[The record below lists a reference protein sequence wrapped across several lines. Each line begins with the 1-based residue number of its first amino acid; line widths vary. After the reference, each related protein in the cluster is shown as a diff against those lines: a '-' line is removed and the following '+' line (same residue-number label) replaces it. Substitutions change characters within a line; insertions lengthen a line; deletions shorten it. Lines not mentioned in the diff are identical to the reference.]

1 MHKTYSKEFK
11 VKACEM
17 VLKDGMKHAEAA
29 ERLGINKILLYQW
42 TSAYETNGEKVFV
55 GKGHQRAAD
64 AELRKRN
71 HRLNVTRSTK
81 HYTGKGKEQRIF
93 DKSPDIKERM
103 VFLESGK
110 RSKPYQMFMDNVYA
124 FSVTGVNKH
133 DDAPDSLAM
142 AIDMDEFGETK
153 IVIAKRVI

>member
-55 GKGHQRAAD
+55 GKGHQRAED
-64 AELRKRN
+64 AELRKRRKEN
-71 HRLNVTRSTK
+71 TELKMENEILRKCNSILCEKTDRRVRFAQKELKEYPVSKVCKVLGISRSYYYK
-81 HYTGKGKEQRIF
+81 VR
-93 DKSPDIKERM
+93 
-103 VFLESGK
+103 
-110 RSKPYQMFMDNVYA
+110 KP
-124 FSVTGVNKH
+124 T
-133 DDAPDSLAM
+133 
-142 AIDMDEFGETK
+142 EE
-153 IVIAKRVI
+153 

>member
-55 GKGHQRAAD
+55 GKGHQRAVD
-64 AELRKRN
+64 AELRKRRKEN
-71 HRLNVTRSTK
+71 AELKMENEILRKCNSILCEKPERRVRFAQKELKEYPVSKVCKVLGISRSYYYK
-81 HYTGKGKEQRIF
+81 VR
-93 DKSPDIKERM
+93 
-103 VFLESGK
+103 
-110 RSKPYQMFMDNVYA
+110 KP
-124 FSVTGVNKH
+124 T
-133 DDAPDSLAM
+133 
-142 AIDMDEFGETK
+142 EE
-153 IVIAKRVI
+153 

>member
-55 GKGHQRAAD
+55 GKGHQRAED
-64 AELRKRN
+64 AELRKRRKEN
-71 HRLNVTRSTK
+71 AELKMENEILRKCNSILCEKPDRRVRFAQKELKEFPVSKVCKVLGISRSYYYK
-81 HYTGKGKEQRIF
+81 VR
-93 DKSPDIKERM
+93 
-103 VFLESGK
+103 
-110 RSKPYQMFMDNVYA
+110 KP
-124 FSVTGVNKH
+124 T
-133 DDAPDSLAM
+133 
-142 AIDMDEFGETK
+142 EE
-153 IVIAKRVI
+153 

>member
-55 GKGHQRAAD
+55 GKGHQRAED
-64 AELRKRN
+64 AELRKR
-71 HRLNVTRSTK
+71 R
-81 HYTGKGKEQRIF
+81 KENAELKMENEILRKCNSILCE
-93 DKSPDIKERM
+93 KPDR
-103 VFLESGK
+103 
-110 RSKPYQMFMDNVYA
+110 
-124 FSVTGVNKH
+124 
-133 DDAPDSLAM
+133 
-142 AIDMDEFGETK
+142 
-153 IVIAKRVI
+153 RVIFAQNELKEYPVSKVCKVLGISRSYYYKVRKPTEE

>member
-55 GKGHQRAAD
+55 GKGHQRAED
-64 AELRKRN
+64 AELKKRRKENTELKMENEILRKCN
-71 HRLNVTRSTK
+71 SILCENPDRRVRFAQKELKEYPVSKVCKVLGISRSYYYK
-81 HYTGKGKEQRIF
+81 VR
-93 DKSPDIKERM
+93 
-103 VFLESGK
+103 
-110 RSKPYQMFMDNVYA
+110 KP
-124 FSVTGVNKH
+124 T
-133 DDAPDSLAM
+133 
-142 AIDMDEFGETK
+142 EE
-153 IVIAKRVI
+153 

>member
-42 TSAYETNGEKVFV
+42 TSAYEANGEKVFV

-64 AELRKRN
+64 AELRKRRKEN
-71 HRLNVTRSTK
+71 AELKMENEILRKCNSILCEKPDRRVRFAQNELKEYPVSKVCKVLGISRSYYYK
-81 HYTGKGKEQRIF
+81 VR
-93 DKSPDIKERM
+93 
-103 VFLESGK
+103 
-110 RSKPYQMFMDNVYA
+110 KP
-124 FSVTGVNKH
+124 T
-133 DDAPDSLAM
+133 
-142 AIDMDEFGETK
+142 EE
-153 IVIAKRVI
+153 

>member
-55 GKGHQRAAD
+55 GKGHQRAED
-64 AELRKRN
+64 AELRKRRKEN
-71 HRLNVTRSTK
+71 AELKMENEILRKCNSILCEKPDRRVRFAQKELKEYPVSKVCKVLGISRSYYYK
-81 HYTGKGKEQRIF
+81 VR
-93 DKSPDIKERM
+93 
-103 VFLESGK
+103 
-110 RSKPYQMFMDNVYA
+110 KP
-124 FSVTGVNKH
+124 T
-133 DDAPDSLAM
+133 
-142 AIDMDEFGETK
+142 EE
-153 IVIAKRVI
+153 